1 MPEKR
6 RIIERARDVYD
17 TAGERL
23 SEAKER
29 LGEARDRTRE
39 TIEEHPFTSVIVA
52 AAIGAVVGV
61 ATAEAIR
68 MIRRRNRR

>member
-1 MPEKR
+1 MPKER
-6 RIIERARDVYD
+6 RFIERARDVYN
-17 TAGERL
+17 TAGEKIID
-23 SEAKER
+23 AK
-29 LGEARDRTRE
+29 DRTKE

-68 MIRRRNRR
+68 MIRRRNRK

>member
-1 MPEKR
+1 MAKEKR
-6 RIIERARDVYD
+6 FIEKTRDAFG

-23 SEAKER
+23 V
-29 LGEARDRTRE
+29 EARDKTRE
-39 TIEEHPFTSVIVA
+39 TIEEHPFTSIIIA

-68 MIRRRNRR
+68 MIRGRNRE

>member
-1 MPEKR
+1 MAKEKR
-6 RIIERARDVYD
+6 FIEKTRDAFE

-23 SEAKER
+23 V
-29 LGEARDRTRE
+29 EARDKTRE
-39 TIEEHPFTSVIVA
+39 TIEEHPFTSIIIA

-68 MIRRRNRR
+68 MIRGRNRE